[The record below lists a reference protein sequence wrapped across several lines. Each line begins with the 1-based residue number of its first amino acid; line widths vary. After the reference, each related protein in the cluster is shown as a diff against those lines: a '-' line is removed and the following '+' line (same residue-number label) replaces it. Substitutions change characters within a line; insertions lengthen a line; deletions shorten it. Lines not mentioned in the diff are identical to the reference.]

1 MKREHVTWDSAFIS
15 FTRKTNVQKYFICG
29 GNLYSVLD

>member
-1 MKREHVTWDSAFIS
+1 MKRAYVHWASAFTS
-15 FTRKTNVQKYFICG
+15 CTRKMNAQKYFICG